1 MLFEYETPEELLAY
15 MSDFNYKEYD
25 GLMNPV
31 DVYIYGEGSCHDQTL
46 FELDMLGLMQL
57 KPMAK
62 FLMAVDKDGVGG
74 ETHSFAYWVDDV
86 GVAYW
91 FENAWE
97 DYRGIHRFND
107 EEELIS
113 TVVDHFSDRNPHQY
127 IYMSEFNPEQHT
139 IGEDLETFVDIC
151 MEDAIQV

>member
-1 MLFEYETPEELLAY
+1 MFFEYETPEELLAY
-15 MSDFNYKEYD
+15 MSDFDYKEYD

-46 FELDMLGLMQL
+46 FELDMLTLMGL
-57 KPMAK
+57 KPAAK
-62 FLMAVDKDGVGG
+62 FLMAVDKDNVGG
-74 ETHSFAYWVDDV
+74 ETHTFAYWVDDNN
-86 GVAYW
+86 AYW

-97 DYRGIHRFND
+97 DYKGIHKFNN

-113 TVVDHFSDRNPHQY
+113 AVVDHFTERNPHQY
-127 IYMSEFNPEQHT
+127 IFMSEFIPEEHT
-139 IGEDLETFVDIC
+139 IGEDLDTFVDIC